1 MFNNALLQT
10 EIFIILLFA
19 QRADKMRHQIL
30 CFEWLP
36 ERAIYG
42 WPYNLTFTDQSLF
55 SQGSW
60 IIASFFFDTTT
71 SSRSIKSEWKNLA
84 NIKPFWNYVW
94 SITHMCKQRDT
105 KRYKKEKNVFKNSVS
120 DRHLLKKEIKVF
132 YPTNTYTWI
141 FENRVGKNNNSL
153 YYLAI

>member
-1 MFNNALLQT
+1 MYNSTLLQT
-10 EIFIILLFA
+10 EIFIILFA
-19 QRADKMRHQIL
+19 QRAGKMRHQIL

-36 ERAIYG
+36 ERAIHG

-60 IIASFFFDTTT
+60 IIASFFFGTTT

-94 SITHMCKQRDT
+94 SITHICKQRDM

-120 DRHLLKKEIKVF
+120 DRHLLKNEIKVF